1 MKAAV
6 AKAEGAD
13 CQGGQAGDIAP
24 PFVGSGDCRYKP
36 LAGIGTGQ
44 QPALASKRK
53 QVGMH
58 TGFGGLMGSEA
69 ARQPRLWGRIKT
81 MKCVKLLLLAL
92 FLAFTSAALG
102 QQGGAP
108 SSNVEGGDG
117 SVVPR
122 LIKFSG
128 VVSLPNTAAEQNDS
142 KTAQP
147 TTLPIAFSLYEAQE
161 GGSPLWSETQSVQ
174 LDPQDA
180 TRCCWGLS
188 RRAGCPSTYSPAA
201 RPCGWACSRSYPP

>member
-1 MKAAV
+1 MNGRKRISHKLFSV
-6 AKAEGAD
+6 VTVM
-13 CQGGQAGDIAP
+13 
-24 PFVGSGDCRYKP
+24 VG
-36 LAGIGTGQ
+36 
-44 QPALASKRK
+44 
-53 QVGMH
+53 
-58 TGFGGLMGSEA
+58 
-69 ARQPRLWGRIKT
+69 
-81 MKCVKLLLLAL
+81 LAL
-92 FLAFTSAALG
+92 GAAMACA
-102 QQGGAP
+102 QDNATPASTPQAVGAASP
-108 SSNVEGGDG
+108 
-117 SVVPR
+117 VPR

-128 VVSLPNTAAEQNDS
+128 VVSLPSTAAEQNDS

-161 GGSPLWSETQSVQ
+161 GGTPLWSETQSVQ